1 MSNWEKTL
9 GLVRFGDGER
19 MRVQYGSDRVCVC
32 AQSSLNFCDPIDCS
46 LPGSSVQGIS
56 QARILEWVVIYSS
69 RGSSQPRGQTRVS
82 CTSCP
87 GRQILYHC
95 ATWEARSRCLIIIDN
110 SYFLVRDH
118 CVQRIM
124 LRASIYS
131 L

>member
-69 RGSSQPRGQTRVS
+69 RGSSPSRDGTRVS
-82 CTSCP
+82 HVCWQVGSIPLEPP
-87 GRQILYHC
+87 GKF
-95 ATWEARSRCLIIIDN
+95 EIIPRWN
-110 SYFLVRDH
+110 
-118 CVQRIM
+118 
-124 LRASIYS
+124 
-131 L
+131 

>member
-69 RGSSQPRGQTRVS
+69 RGSSQPRDQTDVS
-82 CTSCP
+82 CVSYI
-87 GRQILYHC
+87 GRWIPYQLSHLDKRYK
-95 ATWEARSRCLIIIDN
+95 
-110 SYFLVRDH
+110 
-118 CVQRIM
+118 
-124 LRASIYS
+124 
-131 L
+131 